1 MDCHGRAWRSRDR
14 LYSRAVARSLVSPI
28 LAGMDMGGA
37 DPLND
42 RVRLSDYPL
51 VPTIGNIFAPIVLF
65 CLARTSVNGPKH
77 RFIAFQ
83 RYVRSRG

>member
-65 CLARTSVNGPKH
+65 CLARTSVNGP
-77 RFIAFQ
+77 
-83 RYVRSRG
+83 